1 MYIIYILIYRDDHRV
16 QEMNLSLKY
25 LKNNNGSWYYQRRW
39 PRALEDHPQI
49 KTKQYSKP
57 LGVSPYADE
66 STLTAAW
73 TRIHSVFEDYVSLL
87 LLVNTDAISAKREE
101 KLANALLEANGL
113 KAGIFS
119 PSPLLTDQQ
128 NDALISDAHHHV
140 DSLGLFDDR
149 ERARSSPQLNVLDRA
164 WKMLSV
170 PPDSNARSILML
182 SDCWEAYQS
191 HKDLDPVSRSAKK
204 PLARWRKFVEL
215 VGDQVVTQE
224 FINIS
229 LRTYAEQRRG
239 FVKPSSVEREL
250 KTICP
255 ILRAGIETYD
265 LPIVVKKPRIAGSTD
280 FTERYVFTPS
290 EQVELLAVIAD
301 KTLRSYAPW
310 KEAAILLMLQTG
322 CNTSE
327 IQRLRCKNVH
337 LEDDVPY
344 IVIAGKTKTKERERV
359 LPIVVEVERLKELL
373 DNLRDDSGIALGGE
387 VAKKDESNLSHQF
400 KTVLKKVNPEAT
412 AYSLRHAM
420 KNNALA
426 AGVDS
431 AMTALIGGWS
441 SQLGVNPIQQQYGS
455 AGRLYPKT
463 LERLQKAMIRI
474 NSHMI
479 QPSKDN
485 VVQLRRG

>member
-1 MYIIYILIYRDDHRV
+1 
-16 QEMNLSLKY
+16 MNLSLKY

-39 PRALEDHPQI
+39 PRVLADHPQI
-49 KTKQYSKP
+49 KTKLYSKP
-57 LGVSPYADE
+57 LGVPSNADE
-66 STLTAAW
+66 SSLTAAW

-87 LLVNTDAISAKREE
+87 LLVNTDAISAKKEE
-101 KLANALLEANGL
+101 RLANALLEANGL
-113 KAGIFS
+113 KSGIFC

-128 NDALISDAHHHV
+128 NNALINDAHHHV

-170 PPDSNARSILML
+170 PPDTSAQSILVL
-182 SDCWEAYQS
+182 TDCWEAYQCQ
-191 HKDLDPVSRSAKK
+191 KEYDPASRAAKK
-204 PLARWRKFVEL
+204 PLARWRKYVEL

-224 FINIS
+224 FINTS

-239 FVKPSSVEREL
+239 VVKPSSVEREL

-280 FTERYVFTPS
+280 FTERYVLTPD
-290 EQVELLAVIAD
+290 EQLKLLNVIAD
-301 KTLRSYAPW
+301 KTVRSYEPW
-310 KEAAILLMLQTG
+310 KEAAMLLMLQTG

-327 IQRLRCKNVH
+327 LQRLESRNVH
-337 LEDDVPY
+337 LEGDIPY
-344 IVIAGKTKTKERERV
+344 IVITGKTKTKERERV
-359 LPIVVEVERLKELL
+359 LPIVVKVERLIELL
-373 DNLRDDSGIALGGE
+373 DKLRDDSGIALGGG

-400 KTVLKKVNPEAT
+400 KTVLKNVNPEAT

-463 LERLQKAMIRI
+463 LERLQKAMIKI

-479 QPSKDN
+479 QPSRDN
-485 VVQLRRG
+485 VVQLRQG

>member
-1 MYIIYILIYRDDHRV
+1 
-16 QEMNLSLKY
+16 
-25 LKNNNGSWYYQRRW
+25 
-39 PRALEDHPQI
+39 
-49 KTKQYSKP
+49 
-57 LGVSPYADE
+57 
-66 STLTAAW
+66 
-73 TRIHSVFEDYVSLL
+73 
-87 LLVNTDAISAKREE
+87 VNTDAISAKREE

-239 FVKPSSVEREL
+239 VVKPSSVEREL

-280 FTERYVFTPS
+280 FTERYVFMPS
-290 EQVELLAVIAD
+290 EQVELL
-301 KTLRSYAPW
+301 
-310 KEAAILLMLQTG
+310 LL
-322 CNTSE
+322 
-327 IQRLRCKNVH
+327 
-337 LEDDVPY
+337 
-344 IVIAGKTKTKERERV
+344 
-359 LPIVVEVERLKELL
+359 
-373 DNLRDDSGIALGGE
+373 
-387 VAKKDESNLSHQF
+387 
-400 KTVLKKVNPEAT
+400 
-412 AYSLRHAM
+412 
-420 KNNALA
+420 
-426 AGVDS
+426 
-431 AMTALIGGWS
+431 
-441 SQLGVNPIQQQYGS
+441 
-455 AGRLYPKT
+455 
-463 LERLQKAMIRI
+463 
-474 NSHMI
+474 
-479 QPSKDN
+479 
-485 VVQLRRG
+485 